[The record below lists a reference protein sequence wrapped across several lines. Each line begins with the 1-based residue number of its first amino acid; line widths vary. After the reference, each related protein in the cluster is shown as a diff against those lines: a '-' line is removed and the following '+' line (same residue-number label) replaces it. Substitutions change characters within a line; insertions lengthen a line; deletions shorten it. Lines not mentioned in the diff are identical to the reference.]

1 MSRILETMAFGQ
13 RSTPGTRSETH
24 AQPDVLEG
32 RLLPAIQQPPLPH
45 LEDYVALAECWR
57 ILKKRR
63 WSVLAPPLIITAV
76 VTAACFMM
84 KPVYKAISR
93 VQVEAET
100 PLVQSI
106 DQMYRGT
113 QTDDAFLQTQIEILK
128 SDALA
133 WQTITSLGLGGNPA
147 FVDSSEMAISDPEKR
162 KERLIAKFEK
172 AIAIE
177 LVPKTRMIS
186 IGFESSDPHLAAR
199 TSSALATSYIDY
211 SFRRKYDATREASAW
226 MEQQLDDVKAKVQAS
241 QAALVEY
248 ERQHSIVN
256 TGEKRSLQ
264 EQILSELSSNLTAAK
279 SERIQKESL
288 YDQVLTQ
295 PAQMAKLAHNPLL
308 ERLEEKYVEQRAKFA
323 ETQAQY
329 GPKHPQV
336 LHQKQQIAE
345 MNGQIAMEQ
354 SRVIERTRNDFGA
367 AKRREQLLEAAVN
380 KQKKDLESINGL
392 LVQHNILQRDFESN
406 QQLYQNLLQRMKDA
420 AISAGLHSGNLHL
433 VDSAL
438 PPARPV
444 RPNKPLSILIA
455 MLSGLLLGTGLAY
468 AQESVDASI
477 KSIQEV
483 ESVAALPALA
493 VIPLRHTANI
503 PHGLFGRGDNGRGSD
518 NDVGL
523 TVATDPKS
531 VVAEACRSLRTAILL
546 STGERVPRTLLI
558 TSAQAHEGKSAIAL
572 NLAQTLAQQR
582 GPVLLIDADLRK
594 PTIAKSLNL
603 DSDRGL
609 STLLSGQHRFDEA
622 LQCSGVMPGLNVLA
636 GGPVP
641 SNPAELLSS
650 EKMALLLQEC
660 MCRFNHVVI
669 DSPPVLSVTDA
680 AIVSGMVDGVILVVE
695 GDRTAKG
702 ALLRARQIL
711 SVSGAKILGIALN
724 KFDLRHQDYYGYSNH
739 YYPFDRSNHGGSASY
754 RGPA

>member
-1 MSRILETMAFGQ
+1 MSRILETMAFGE
-13 RSTPGTRSETH
+13 RSTASKRADTYTP
-24 AQPDVLEG
+24 AQPDILEP
-32 RLLPAIQQPPLPH
+32 RLLPGAQPSRTVS
-45 LEDYVALAECWR
+45 EDQVALAECWR

-63 WSVLAPPLIITAV
+63 WTVLAPLLIITSL

-84 KPVYKAISR
+84 RPVYKAVSR

-106 DQMYRGT
+106 DQMYGGT

-133 WQTITSLGLGGNPA
+133 WQTVTSLGLGDNPA
-147 FVDSSEMAISDPEKR
+147 FASSSEMAISDPEKR
-162 KERLIAKFEK
+162 KEKLISRFEK
-172 AIAIE
+172 ALAIE
-177 LVPKTRMIS
+177 LIPKSRMLS
-186 IGFESSDPHLAAR
+186 IGFESSDPRLAAR
-199 TSSALATSYIDY
+199 ASSALAANYIDY
-211 SFRRKYDATREASAW
+211 SFRRKYNATREASAW
-226 MEQQLDDVKAKVQAS
+226 MEQQLDDLKTKVQTS

-256 TGEKRSLQ
+256 TGDKRSLQ
-264 EQILSELSSNLTAAK
+264 EQILSELSSNLTLAK
-279 SERIQKESL
+279 NERIQKESL

-308 ERLEEKYVEQRAKFA
+308 ERLEEKYIDQKTKFA

-336 LHQKQQIAE
+336 LHQQQQLAE
-345 MNGQIAMEQ
+345 MSGQIAQEQ
-354 SRVIERTRNDFGA
+354 GRVIERTRNEFET
-367 AKRREQLLEAAVN
+367 AKRREQLLAAAVN
-380 KQKKDLESINGL
+380 KQKRELESNNGL
-392 LVQHNILQRDFESN
+392 LVQHNILQREFESN
-406 QQLYQNLLQRMKDA
+406 QQLYLNLLQRLKDA
-420 AISAGLHSGNLHL
+420 TISAGLHSGNLHL

-444 RPNKPLSILIA
+444 RPNKPLSIFIA
-455 MLSGLLLGTGLAY
+455 ALFGLLLGTGLAY
-468 AQESVDASI
+468 AQESVDHSI
-477 KSIQEV
+477 KTIQEA
-483 ESVAALPALA
+483 ESVTALPALA
-493 VIPLRHTANI
+493 VIPLRHTGRA
-503 PHGLFGRGDNGRGSD
+503 PYGLFGHNENGKGTES
-518 NDVGL
+518 DVGL

-572 NLAQTLAQQR
+572 NLSQAIAQQR

-603 DSDRGL
+603 SSDRGL
-609 STLLSGQHRFDEA
+609 STLLSGQHNFEEA
-622 LQCSGVMPGLNVLA
+622 LQRSGIIPELSVLV
-636 GGPVP
+636 GGPTP

-650 EKMALLLQEC
+650 EKMALLLQDS
-660 MCRFNHVVI
+660 MRRFNHVII

-680 AIVSGMVDGVILVVE
+680 AIISGLVDGVILVVE

-702 ALLRARQIL
+702 ALLRARKIL
-711 SVSGAKILGIALN
+711 SVSGARILGVALN
-724 KFDLRHQDYYGYSNH
+724 KFDLRHQDYYGYGDH
-739 YYPFDRSNHGGSASY
+739 YYPFDNVSST
-754 RGPA
+754 GP